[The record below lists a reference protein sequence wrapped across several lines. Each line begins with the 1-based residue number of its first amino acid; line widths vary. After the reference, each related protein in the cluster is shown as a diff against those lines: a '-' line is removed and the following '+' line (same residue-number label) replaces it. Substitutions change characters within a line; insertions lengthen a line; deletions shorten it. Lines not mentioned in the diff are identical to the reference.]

1 MVVNLFQKM
10 SNMAPILSFYFLNN
24 EFRSQT
30 RPYLGFKTNPR
41 DTKDTVCCKCKFIE
55 QHGNHFKCTYEKRTD
70 HNRKAIKGKK
80 YHICTCMP
88 KIDNRRIF
96 ETLPKKPYKKKMMRL
111 RQLHFLTYY
120 VYFFA
125 A

>member
-24 EFRSQT
+24 VFRSQT

-70 HNRKAIKGKK
+70 HNRKAI
-80 YHICTCMP
+80 
-88 KIDNRRIF
+88 NS
-96 ETLPKKPYKKKMMRL
+96 KKKSHSYL
-111 RQLHFLTYY
+111 HAENRQQEDIRNFVQEALQEENDEVTQIT
-120 VYFFA
+120 FFDPLCIFF
-125 A
+125 